1 MQREGEPMKMKKK
14 RKRVAK
20 ATTISIKPTI
30 LIDVSEGNANDI
42 IRKDMKVVKSGFAAI
57 RRHYFN
63 V

>member
-1 MQREGEPMKMKKK
+1 MKMKKK